1 MLGTM
6 HGWYSNVMSDA
17 PFNMARSSSVFP
29 TPLTSCAP
37 YQPLILNRQI
47 ARLRKLSIIYHL
59 HFYLSY
65 SFDPKSL
72 PRACCF
78 RAHQSNHLLSLP
90 PHRPHT
96 QTNVLPIPIPSAP
109 PSTSSP
115 PSHRSHRSSSLPT
128 PASPFFPTPASPF
141 QNPATTPSSFS
152 NDPTPRDPHAKPSP
166 RTEAGVIRRRSLPH
180 RPVVNGVL
188 TQGRRE

>member
-47 ARLRKLSIIYHL
+47 AILGKLSIIYHL

-96 QTNVLPIPIPSAP
+96 HTNVFPIPIPSAP

-115 PSHRSHRSSSLPT
+115 PYLDPT
-128 PASPFFPTPASPF
+128 PLPPSPFP
-141 QNPATTPSSFS
+141 NPATTPSSFS
-152 NDPTPRDPHAKPSP
+152 KDPPPRDPCEAESTYGSGRHSQAFASSPSGCQWCVD
-166 RTEAGVIRRRSLPH
+166 AGQPPIILAIM
-180 RPVVNGVL
+180 
-188 TQGRRE
+188 